1 MTPQEEIVKI
11 TEDIKLVMDCL
22 KIRGRADRP
31 SNLTRLYRLQEREA
45 EIIQEMKGEM
55 T

>member
-1 MTPQEEIVKI
+1 MTLQEELFKI
-11 TEDIKLVMDCL
+11 ADDIKLVMDCL
-22 KIRGRADRP
+22 KIRGRADRS